1 MSLPAPTM
9 RRGVHRWR
17 PLPGMPLHLDGS
29 SHAWFGDGRP
39 YDLLVMLDDATS
51 EIYYAQVV
59 EQESTRTVLAGL
71 REVVEDRL
79 SGTYCLSTLSLD
91 YRQKGRVVFSFRPWF
106 KCLLAAEVPDVSDLV
121 QFPRAPRLL
130 E

>member
-1 MSLPAPTM
+1 MHVAARTYHPARGASPAAAASAAAANALASGRQLPRLV
-9 RRGVHRWR
+9 RRR
-17 PLPGMPLHLDGS
+17 
-29 SHAWFGDGRP
+29 RP
-39 YDLLVMLDDATS
+39 YDLLVVLDDATS
-51 EIYYAQVV
+51 KIYYAQVV

-79 SGTYCLSTLSLD
+79 TGTYCLSTPII
-91 YRQKGRVVFSFRPWF
+91 SFRPWL
-106 KCLLAAEVPDVSDLV
+106 KCLLAAQVPDVSDLYLV